1 MIRNKCTENTFNFV
15 KSDKL
20 HTNIVQRSPVDVVRY
35 DVIEHSDGAKCV
47 VSFNDIALLFNQE
60 RLSNLGTDGVKNF
73 LDNLQKRSGSLAN
86 LRKKCSDKD
95 LLALC
100 KSRYIQT
107 PSELLAWSNYLDAN
121 YTQLIQQIKEDNII
135 PPVVDEPNN
144 ITVSPNME

>member
-35 DVIEHSDGAKCV
+35 DVIEHSDGSKCV

-73 LDNLQKRSGSLAN
+73 LDNLQKRSDSLAN

-121 YTQLIQQIKEDNII
+121 YTQLIQQIKEDNTI
-135 PPVVDEPNN
+135 PPVVDETKDT
-144 ITVSPNME
+144 TVSPNVE